1 MNNLKKIGLTAIA
14 ASLATVSA
22 HAADFSVSGGASI
35 SYTSNN
41 IVGIG
46 GGGNGNP
53 WSMSDTVNFAASG
66 ELDNGWT
73 VNYTMGLDGS
83 KTAAGAA
90 FEDRTL
96 AIGLGDMGTIT
107 MMGQD
112 GSSVVGSMDD
122 KLPTAYEESWNFSGG
137 PGTGTS
143 VGNNAFKYSYGGVD
157 GLNIEASYVPST
169 ATAEE
174 GSTDIGITYTG
185 MEGLTVGLA
194 TGTDNTAGSAAEV
207 DEQAMYV
214 TYAYDAFTFG
224 YQSNESDSNA
234 AGADS
239 DFSGGPGTGTT
250 VGNNAWKYA
259 YSGVEGLTVEA
270 SYVPSTGVQANG
282 STDMGITYSGID
294 GLTIGVAAGTDDTGG
309 STAAVDESAMYVT
322 YAYDAFTFGV
332 QSNESDSNAAGAD
345 SEFSGWAVSYAVS
358 DDISVSLAQTEIER
372 EGTSTVV
379 DATTEHTA
387 ISASYTMGSM
397 ALKATRA
404 DVDNAGG
411 NSDRDGEAYAVELSF
426 AF

>member
-22 HAADFSVSGGASI
+22 SAADFSASGGASM
-35 SYTSNN
+35 SYTSNA

-53 WSMSDTVNFAASG
+53 WAMSDTVNFAASG

-73 VNYTMGLDGS
+73 INYTLGLDGS
-83 KTAAGAA
+83 KASATG

-96 AIGLGDMGTIT
+96 AIGFGDMGTLT

-137 PGTGTS
+137 PGTGTTT
-143 VGNNAFKYSYGGVD
+143 GNNAFKYAYGGVD

-169 ATAEE
+169 ATA
-174 GSTDIGITYTG
+174 
-185 MEGLTVGLA
+185 
-194 TGTDNTAGSAAEV
+194 
-207 DEQAMYV
+207 
-214 TYAYDAFTFG
+214 
-224 YQSNESDSNA
+224 
-234 AGADS
+234 
-239 DFSGGPGTGTT
+239 
-250 VGNNAWKYA
+250 
-259 YSGVEGLTVEA
+259 
-270 SYVPSTGVQANG
+270 ANG

-294 GLTIGVAAGTDDTGG
+294 GLTIGLAAGTDDTAG
-309 STAAVDESAMYVT
+309 SAAKVDEQAMYVT
-322 YAYDAFTFGV
+322 YAYDAFTFGI

-345 SEFSGWAVSYAVS
+345 SEFSGYAVSYAVS
-358 DDISVSLAQTEIER
+358 DDISISLAQTEIDR
-372 EGTSTVV
+372 EGTSTTL

-397 ALKATRA
+397 AVKATRA

-411 NSDRDGEAYAVELSF
+411 HESNDGEAYYIELGF
-426 AF
+426 TF

>member
-22 HAADFSVSGGASI
+22 NAADFSVSGGASM
-35 SYTSNN
+35 SYTSNS

-46 GGGNGNP
+46 GGANGNP
-53 WSMSDTVNFAASG
+53 WAMSDTVNFAASG

-73 VNYTMGLDGS
+73 VSYTMGLDGS

-96 AIGLGDMGTIT
+96 AIGLGDMGTLT

-112 GSSVVGSMDD
+112 GSSVVGAMDD

-169 ATAEE
+169 ATA
-174 GSTDIGITYTG
+174 
-185 MEGLTVGLA
+185 
-194 TGTDNTAGSAAEV
+194 
-207 DEQAMYV
+207 
-214 TYAYDAFTFG
+214 
-224 YQSNESDSNA
+224 
-234 AGADS
+234 
-239 DFSGGPGTGTT
+239 
-250 VGNNAWKYA
+250 
-259 YSGVEGLTVEA
+259 
-270 SYVPSTGVQANG
+270 ANG

-294 GLTIGVAAGTDDTGG
+294 GLTIGLAAGTDDTAG
-309 STAAVDESAMYVT
+309 SAAAVDEQAMYVT

-332 QSNESDSNAAGAD
+332 QSNESDSSVAGAD

-372 EGTSTVV
+372 EGTSANI

-397 ALKATRA
+397 AVKATRA
-404 DVDNAGG
+404 DVSNAQG
-411 NSDRDGEAYAVELSF
+411 NEARDGEAYAVELSF

>member
-22 HAADFSVSGGASI
+22 HAADFSVTGSASM
-35 SYTSNN
+35 SYTSNS

-53 WSMSDTVNFAASG
+53 WAMSDTVNFAASG

-73 VNYTMGLDGS
+73 VSYTLGLDGS
-83 KTAAGAA
+83 VAPTSG

-96 AIGLGDMGTIT
+96 AIGLGDMGTLT

-143 VGNNAFKYSYGGVD
+143 VGNNAFKYAYGGVD

-169 ATAEE
+169 ATA
-174 GSTDIGITYTG
+174 
-185 MEGLTVGLA
+185 
-194 TGTDNTAGSAAEV
+194 
-207 DEQAMYV
+207 
-214 TYAYDAFTFG
+214 
-224 YQSNESDSNA
+224 
-234 AGADS
+234 
-239 DFSGGPGTGTT
+239 
-250 VGNNAWKYA
+250 
-259 YSGVEGLTVEA
+259 
-270 SYVPSTGVQANG
+270 ANG
-282 STDMGITYSGID
+282 STDVGLTYSGID
-294 GLTIGVAAGTDDTGG
+294 GLTIGVAAGTDDTAG
-309 STAAVDESAMYVT
+309 SGSEIDESAMYVT

-332 QSNESDSNAAGAD
+332 QSNESDSAVAGAD
-345 SEFSGWAVSYAVS
+345 SEFTGYAVSYAVS
-358 DDISVSLAQTEIER
+358 DDISVSYAHSEIDR

-379 DATTEHTA
+379 DATTEHDA

-397 ALKATRA
+397 AIKATRA
-404 DVDNAGG
+404 SVDNAGG
-411 NSDRDGEAYAVELSF
+411 NEARDGDAYAVELSF

>member
-22 HAADFSVSGGASI
+22 HAADFSVSGGASM
-35 SYTSNN
+35 SYTSNS

-46 GGGNGNP
+46 GPANGNP
-53 WSMSDTVNFAASG
+53 WAMSDTVNFAASG

-73 VNYTMGLDGS
+73 VSYTMGLDGS
-83 KTAAGAA
+83 ATAAGAA

-96 AIGLGDMGTIT
+96 AIGLGDMGTLT
-107 MMGQD
+107 LMGQD

-169 ATAEE
+169 ATA
-174 GSTDIGITYTG
+174 
-185 MEGLTVGLA
+185 
-194 TGTDNTAGSAAEV
+194 
-207 DEQAMYV
+207 
-214 TYAYDAFTFG
+214 
-224 YQSNESDSNA
+224 
-234 AGADS
+234 
-239 DFSGGPGTGTT
+239 
-250 VGNNAWKYA
+250 
-259 YSGVEGLTVEA
+259 
-270 SYVPSTGVQANG
+270 ANG
-282 STDMGITYSGID
+282 STDIGITYSGID
-294 GLTIGVAAGTDDTGG
+294 GLTIGLASGTDDTAG
-309 STAAVDESAMYVT
+309 SGSEIDEQAMYVT

-332 QSNESDSNAAGAD
+332 QSNESDSAVAGAD

-372 EGTSTVV
+372 EGTSTNL
-379 DATTEHTA
+379 DSTTEHTA

-411 NSDRDGEAYAVELSF
+411 HQDRDGEAYAVELSF

>member
-1 MNNLKKIGLTAIA
+1 MNNLKKLGLTAIA

-46 GGGNGNP
+46 GGANGNP
-53 WSMSDTVNFAASG
+53 WAMSDTVNFAASG

-73 VNYTMGLDGS
+73 INYTMGLDGS

-194 TGTDNTAGSAAEV
+194 TGTDSTAGSAAEV

-239 DFSGGPGTGTT
+239 DFSG
-250 VGNNAWKYA
+250 
-259 YSGVEGLTVEA
+259 
-270 SYVPSTGVQANG
+270 
-282 STDMGITYSGID
+282 
-294 GLTIGVAAGTDDTGG
+294 
-309 STAAVDESAMYVT
+309 
-322 YAYDAFTFGV
+322 
-332 QSNESDSNAAGAD
+332 
-345 SEFSGWAVSYAVS
+345 WAVSYAVS
-358 DDISVSLAQTEIER
+358 DDISVSLAQTEIGR
-372 EGTSTVV
+372 EGTSTLL
-379 DATTEHTA
+379 DSTTEHTA

-404 DVDNAGG
+404 DVADAQG
-411 NSDRDGEAYAVELSF
+411 NQDRDGEAYAVELSF

>member
-22 HAADFSVSGGASI
+22 NAADFAVTGSASM
-35 SYTSNN
+35 SYTSNS

-46 GGGNGNP
+46 GGANGNP
-53 WSMSDTVNFAASG
+53 WAMSDTVNFAASG
-66 ELDNGWT
+66 EMDNGWT
-73 VNYTMGLDGS
+73 INYTMGLDGS
-83 KTAAGAA
+83 ATAAGAA

-96 AIGLGDMGTIT
+96 AIGLGDMGTLT
-107 MMGQD
+107 LMAQD

-137 PGTGTS
+137 PLTGTT
-143 VGNNAFKYSYGGVD
+143 VGSNAWKYAYSGIDGVS
-157 GLNIEASYVPST
+157 LEASYVPST
-169 ATAEE
+169 KTAEE
-174 GSTDIGITYTG
+174 GSTDVGITYTG

-194 TGTDNTAGSAAEV
+194 TGTDSTAGASAEV

-224 YQSNESDSNA
+224 LQSNS
-234 AGADS
+234 
-239 DFSGGPGTGTT
+239 
-250 VGNNAWKYA
+250 
-259 YSGVEGLTVEA
+259 
-270 SYVPSTGVQANG
+270 
-282 STDMGITYSGID
+282 
-294 GLTIGVAAGTDDTGG
+294 
-309 STAAVDESAMYVT
+309 
-322 YAYDAFTFGV
+322 
-332 QSNESDSNAAGAD
+332 SDSNAAGAD

-358 DDISVSLAQTEIER
+358 DDISVSLAQTEIDR
-372 EGTSTVV
+372 EGTSTTE
-379 DATTEHTA
+379 DSTTEHTA

-411 NSDRDGEAYAVELSF
+411 HSDRDGEAYAVELSF

>member
-22 HAADFSVSGGASI
+22 HAADFSVTGSASM
-35 SYTSNN
+35 SYTSNS

-46 GGGNGNP
+46 GPANGNP
-53 WSMSDTVNFAASG
+53 WAMSDTVNFAASG

-73 VNYTMGLDGS
+73 VSYTMGLDGS
-83 KTAAGAA
+83 ATAAGAA

-96 AIGLGDMGTIT
+96 AITLGDMGTLT
-107 MMGQD
+107 LMAQD

-137 PGTGTS
+137 PGTGT
-143 VGNNAFKYSYGGVD
+143 
-157 GLNIEASYVPST
+157 
-169 ATAEE
+169 
-174 GSTDIGITYTG
+174 
-185 MEGLTVGLA
+185 
-194 TGTDNTAGSAAEV
+194 
-207 DEQAMYV
+207 
-214 TYAYDAFTFG
+214 
-224 YQSNESDSNA
+224 
-234 AGADS
+234 
-239 DFSGGPGTGTT
+239 T

-259 YSGVEGLTVEA
+259 YSGVEGLVIEA

-294 GLTIGVAAGTDDTGG
+294 GLTIGLAAGTDDTGG
-309 STAAVDESAMYVT
+309 SAAAVDESAMYVT

-397 ALKATRA
+397 AVKATRA

>member
-22 HAADFSVSGGASI
+22 NAADFSVSGGASM
-35 SYTSNN
+35 SYTSNA

-46 GGGNGNP
+46 GGANGNP
-53 WSMSDTVNFAASG
+53 WAMSDTVNFAASG

-73 VNYTMGLDGS
+73 ISYTLGLDGS
-83 KTAAGAA
+83 VAPTSG

-143 VGNNAFKYSYGGVD
+143 VGNNAFKYSYGAIDGVN
-157 GLNIEASYVPST
+157 L
-169 ATAEE
+169 
-174 GSTDIGITYTG
+174 
-185 MEGLTVGLA
+185 
-194 TGTDNTAGSAAEV
+194 
-207 DEQAMYV
+207 
-214 TYAYDAFTFG
+214 
-224 YQSNESDSNA
+224 
-234 AGADS
+234 
-239 DFSGGPGTGTT
+239 
-250 VGNNAWKYA
+250 
-259 YSGVEGLTVEA
+259 EA
-270 SYVPSTGVQANG
+270 SYVPSTGVAAGG
-282 STDMGITYSGID
+282 STDIGITYSGID
-294 GLTIGVAAGTDDTGG
+294 GLTIGVATGTDDTVGAG
-309 STAAVDESAMYVT
+309 SEVDEQAMYIT

-332 QSNESDSNAAGAD
+332 QSNESDSAVAGAD

-372 EGTSTVV
+372 EGDSANI

-397 ALKATRA
+397 AVKATRA
-404 DVDNAGG
+404 DVSNAQG
-411 NSDRDGEAYAVELSF
+411 NEARDGEAYAVELSF

>member
-22 HAADFSVSGGASI
+22 NAADFSVSGGASM
-35 SYTSNN
+35 SYTSNS

-46 GGGNGNP
+46 GGANGNP
-53 WSMSDTVNFAASG
+53 WAMSDTVNFAASG

-83 KTAAGAA
+83 KTAAGSA

-96 AIGLGDMGTIT
+96 AIGLGDMGTLT

-137 PGTGTS
+137 PATGTT
-143 VGNNAFKYSYGGVD
+143 VGNNAFKYSYSGID
-157 GLNIEASYVPST
+157 DLTLEASYVPST
-169 ATAEE
+169 ATAAN
-174 GSTDIGITYTG
+174 GSTDFGITYTG

-194 TGTDNTAGSAAEV
+194 
-207 DEQAMYV
+207 
-214 TYAYDAFTFG
+214 
-224 YQSNESDSNA
+224 
-234 AGADS
+234 
-239 DFSGGPGTGTT
+239 
-250 VGNNAWKYA
+250 
-259 YSGVEGLTVEA
+259 
-270 SYVPSTGVQANG
+270 
-282 STDMGITYSGID
+282 
-294 GLTIGVAAGTDDTGG
+294 AGTDDTAG
-309 STAAVDESAMYVT
+309 AAATVDESAMYVT
-322 YAYDAFTFGV
+322 YAFDAFTIGV

-345 SEFSGWAVSYAVS
+345 SEFSGWGVSYAVN
-358 DDISVSLAQTEIER
+358 DDMSISLAQTEIER
-372 EGTSTVV
+372 EGTSTSV
-379 DATTEHTA
+379 DSTTEHTA

-404 DVDNAGG
+404 NVDNAQGHQ
-411 NSDRDGEAYAVELSF
+411 DRDGDAYAVELSF

>member
-1 MNNLKKIGLTAIA
+1 MNNLKKLGLTAIA

-46 GGGNGNP
+46 GGANGNP
-53 WSMSDTVNFAASG
+53 WAMSDTVNFAASG

-73 VNYTMGLDGS
+73 INYTMGLDGS

-239 DFSGGPGTGTT
+239 DFSG
-250 VGNNAWKYA
+250 
-259 YSGVEGLTVEA
+259 
-270 SYVPSTGVQANG
+270 
-282 STDMGITYSGID
+282 
-294 GLTIGVAAGTDDTGG
+294 
-309 STAAVDESAMYVT
+309 
-322 YAYDAFTFGV
+322 
-332 QSNESDSNAAGAD
+332 
-345 SEFSGWAVSYAVS
+345 WAVSYAVS
-358 DDISVSLAQTEIER
+358 DDISVSLAQTEIGR
-372 EGTSTVV
+372 EGTSTLL
-379 DATTEHTA
+379 DSTTEHTA

-404 DVDNAGG
+404 DVADAQG
-411 NSDRDGEAYAVELSF
+411 NQDRDGEAYAVELSF

>member
-22 HAADFSVSGGASI
+22 NAADFSVSGGASM
-35 SYTSNN
+35 SYTSNA

-46 GGGNGNP
+46 GGANGNP
-53 WSMSDTVNFAASG
+53 WAMSDTVNFAASG

-73 VNYTMGLDGS
+73 VSYTMGLDGS

-96 AIGLGDMGTIT
+96 AIGLGDMGTLT

-112 GSSVVGSMDD
+112 GSSVVGAMDD

-157 GLNIEASYVPST
+157 GVNIEASYVPST
-169 ATAEE
+169 KTA
-174 GSTDIGITYTG
+174 
-185 MEGLTVGLA
+185 
-194 TGTDNTAGSAAEV
+194 
-207 DEQAMYV
+207 
-214 TYAYDAFTFG
+214 
-224 YQSNESDSNA
+224 
-234 AGADS
+234 
-239 DFSGGPGTGTT
+239 
-250 VGNNAWKYA
+250 
-259 YSGVEGLTVEA
+259 
-270 SYVPSTGVQANG
+270 ANG
-282 STDMGITYSGID
+282 STDVGITYSGID
-294 GLTIGVAAGTDDTGG
+294 GLTIGLASGTDDTAG
-309 STAAVDESAMYVT
+309 SGAEVDEQAMYVT

-332 QSNESDSNAAGAD
+332 QSNESDSATAGAD

-411 NSDRDGEAYAVELSF
+411 HQDRDGEAYAVELSF

>member
-22 HAADFSVSGGASI
+22 SAADFSASGGASM
-35 SYTSNN
+35 SYTSNA

-53 WSMSDTVNFAASG
+53 WAMSDTVNFAASG

-73 VNYTMGLDGS
+73 INYTLGLDGS
-83 KTAAGAA
+83 KASATG

-96 AIGLGDMGTIT
+96 AIGFGDMGTLT

-137 PGTGTS
+137 PGTGTTT
-143 VGNNAFKYSYGGVD
+143 GNNAFKYAYGGVD

-169 ATAEE
+169 ATA
-174 GSTDIGITYTG
+174 
-185 MEGLTVGLA
+185 
-194 TGTDNTAGSAAEV
+194 
-207 DEQAMYV
+207 
-214 TYAYDAFTFG
+214 
-224 YQSNESDSNA
+224 
-234 AGADS
+234 
-239 DFSGGPGTGTT
+239 
-250 VGNNAWKYA
+250 
-259 YSGVEGLTVEA
+259 
-270 SYVPSTGVQANG
+270 ANG

-294 GLTIGVAAGTDDTGG
+294 GLTIGLAAGTDDTAG
-309 STAAVDESAMYVT
+309 SAAKVDEQAMYVT
-322 YAYDAFTFGV
+322 YAYDAFTFGI

-345 SEFSGWAVSYAVS
+345 SEFSGYAVSYAVS
-358 DDISVSLAQTEIER
+358 DDISISLAQTEIDR
-372 EGTSTVV
+372 EGTSTTV

-397 ALKATRA
+397 AVKATRA
-404 DVDNAGG
+404 SVDNAGG
-411 NSDRDGEAYAVELSF
+411 NEARDGDAYAVELSF

>member
-53 WSMSDTVNFAASG
+53 WAMSDTVNFAASG

-73 VNYTMGLDGS
+73 INYTMGLDGS

-137 PGTGTS
+137 PGTGTT

-194 TGTDNTAGSAAEV
+194 TGTDSTAGSAAEV

-239 DFSGGPGTGTT
+239 DFSG
-250 VGNNAWKYA
+250 
-259 YSGVEGLTVEA
+259 
-270 SYVPSTGVQANG
+270 
-282 STDMGITYSGID
+282 
-294 GLTIGVAAGTDDTGG
+294 
-309 STAAVDESAMYVT
+309 
-322 YAYDAFTFGV
+322 
-332 QSNESDSNAAGAD
+332 
-345 SEFSGWAVSYAVS
+345 WAVSYAVN
-358 DDISVSLAQTEIER
+358 DDLSVSLAQTEIGR
-372 EGTSTVV
+372 EGTSTLL
-379 DATTEHTA
+379 DSTTEHTA

-404 DVDNAGG
+404 DVADAQG
-411 NSDRDGEAYAVELSF
+411 NQDRDGEAYAVELSF

>member
-22 HAADFSVSGGASI
+22 HAADFSVTGSASM
-35 SYTSNN
+35 SYTSNS

-46 GGGNGNP
+46 GPANGNP
-53 WSMSDTVNFAASG
+53 WAMSDTVNFAASG

-73 VNYTMGLDGS
+73 VSYTMGLDGS
-83 KTAAGAA
+83 AVAAGAG

-96 AIGLGDMGTIT
+96 AITLGDMGTLT
-107 MMGQD
+107 LMGQD

-122 KLPTAYEESWNFSGG
+122 KLPTAYEESWNFSVG
-137 PGTGTS
+137 PATWTS
-143 VGNNAFKYSYGGVD
+143 VGTNAWKYAYGGVD

-169 ATAEE
+169 ATA
-174 GSTDIGITYTG
+174 
-185 MEGLTVGLA
+185 
-194 TGTDNTAGSAAEV
+194 
-207 DEQAMYV
+207 
-214 TYAYDAFTFG
+214 
-224 YQSNESDSNA
+224 
-234 AGADS
+234 
-239 DFSGGPGTGTT
+239 
-250 VGNNAWKYA
+250 
-259 YSGVEGLTVEA
+259 
-270 SYVPSTGVQANG
+270 ANG
-282 STDMGITYSGID
+282 STDIGITYSGID
-294 GLTIGVAAGTDDTGG
+294 GLTIGLASGTDDTAG
-309 STAAVDESAMYVT
+309 SGSEIDEQAMYVT

-332 QSNESDSNAAGAD
+332 QSNESDSATAGAD

-372 EGTSTVV
+372 EGTSTNL
-379 DATTEHTA
+379 DSTTEHTA

-411 NSDRDGEAYAVELSF
+411 HQDRDGEAYAVELSF